1 MLIISVRKLP
11 WSFYCPVV
19 APFFIA
25 FYNNF
30 PLLMFPI
37 FLSPFVLKVTLVSIL
52 LQSFQ
57 WNHSKVASDQFS
69 SVACSVMSNS
79 LWPHEPQHARPH
91 CPSPTPTVHPNACP
105 LTEWCHPT
113 ISSSL
118 IPFSSWPQ
126 SFPASGFFQRVISLN
141 HVAKVLEFQLQPQ
154 SFQWTFRTDLL

>member
-30 PLLMFPI
+30 PLLMSPI

-105 LTEWCHPT
+105 LNEWCHPT
-113 ISSSL
+113 ISSSVT
-118 IPFSSWPQ
+118 PFSSCLQ
-126 SFPASGFFQRVISLN
+126 SFTALGSFPVSWLFSSNG
-141 HVAKVLEFQLQPQ
+141 Q
-154 SFQWTFRTDLL
+154 SIGA